1 MYTQYTYAWL
11 ILHICSVLFQQIS
24 NSFVIAVKNSTGKT
38 LGKAQN
44 LTKGNI

>member
-1 MYTQYTYAWL
+1 MYTQYTWL
-11 ILHICSVLFQQIS
+11 ILHNICGVLFQQIS